1 MTRARGDRLD
11 SSLLRLIGVLLLG
24 GLLGLLDSTIVNV
37 GMATM
42 ARHFDAPLSTVGW
55 IATGYLLV
63 VTIAIPFAAWA
74 MERFGS
80 KRMWLIGLSLFVLGS
95 LASGLSWNVE
105 SLIVFRVAQGFGGGM
120 LDPIMLT
127 VLATAAGPALA
138 GRVMGLMGIVIPLA
152 PVLGPILGGVIVQ
165 GLDWRW
171 MFLINVP
178 IGLAA
183 ILLSLRVVPA
193 GPPIRTRATS
203 PRLDVIGLALLGPAF
218 AVLVFA
224 LSQATGNAGFGAPPV
239 RTALILGTLLLIA
252 YLAHAARAGARAL
265 IRLSLFRSRSFLA
278 SVTVMGLTGVMLFSL
293 LFLVPLYQQ
302 RVRGHEVL
310 AAGML
315 LTPLGIGSFL
325 AMPVAG
331 RISDL
336 MGARRLAPLGGLLVA
351 LSAFAYTQA
360 DARTDE
366 VLLGLVAFVT
376 GVGLGLIGAPTMGAL
391 YRTLPQ
397 DAVPQGTAAL
407 YIINQ
412 LGASLGTAVVALIL
426 QGQTNAGHTQVA
438 AFQHASRWVLAAALA
453 ILLTGF
459 FLPGKKATVAAA
471 EGSPAA
477 RNGTNYAEESSN

>member
-1 MTRARGDRLD
+1 
-11 SSLLRLIGVLLLG
+11 
-24 GLLGLLDSTIVNV
+24 
-37 GMATM
+37 
-42 ARHFDAPLSTVGW
+42 
-55 IATGYLLV
+55 
-63 VTIAIPFAAWA
+63 
-74 MERFGS
+74 
-80 KRMWLIGLSLFVLGS
+80 
-95 LASGLSWNVE
+95 
-105 SLIVFRVAQGFGGGM
+105 
-120 LDPIMLT
+120 
-127 VLATAAGPALA
+127 
-138 GRVMGLMGIVIPLA
+138 MGIVIPLA

-193 GPPIRTRATS
+193 GPPTRTRATS

-252 YLAHAARAGARAL
+252 YLAHAARAGTRAL

-331 RISDL
+331 RTSDL
-336 MGARRLAPLGGLLVA
+336 IGARRLAPLGGLLVA
-351 LSAFAYTQA
+351 LSAFTYTQA

-366 VLLGLVAFVT
+366 VLLGLVAFAT

-412 LGASLGTAVVALIL
+412 LGASLGTAVVALVL
-426 QGQTNAGHTQVA
+426 QGQTNAGRTQVA

-453 ILLTGF
+453 VLLTGF
-459 FLPGKKATVAAA
+459 FLPGKKATVATA

-477 RNGTNYAEESSN
+477 PNGTNYAEEPSN